1 MGNVSFRCPAL
12 QPVLAL
18 TEEPMALHTREFAA
32 LCASSAAHPG
42 ILLGAKALAF
52 GTLRTFLDEGLRKRM
67 REEFLSGEAQ

>member
-1 MGNVSFRCPAL
+1 
-12 QPVLAL
+12 
-18 TEEPMALHTREFAA
+18 MALHTREFAA